1 MVGLIRKVALLLAAL
16 LLVTA
21 VASANSYR
29 EIVGDAKK
37 FDGRV
42 GVYAKNL
49 KTGKALSYN
58 QDAVFP
64 AASTAK
70 LVVAMALYKYIYP
83 AASPAKKE
91 LYDENVDDMI
101 VVSGND
107 SYRAMLDEIDALR
120 PDALRKV
127 TRDLRLR
134 QTQVHSKD
142 AYKRYK
148 YHSVTTPYEMAL
160 VFENIYRDRY
170 LGRQKSAELKYK
182 LANTIFRDEIPRFME
197 TPVMHKVGAL
207 DNLLCDV
214 GIVDD
219 GRDQILISVYTLTG
233 RPEAYASDYIAR
245 TAAKAYNALRRK

>member
-1 MVGLIRKVALLLAAL
+1 MLKKVAVLLSAL
-16 LLVTA
+16 LMFTV
-21 VASANSYR
+21 VASANSYK

-37 FDGRV
+37 FNGQV

-49 KTGKALSYN
+49 RTGKSIAYN

-70 LVVAMALYKYIYP
+70 LVVAMALYKYLYP
-83 AASPAKKE
+83 AASTAKKE
-91 LYDENVDDMI
+91 LYDQNVDDMI

-107 SYRAMLDEIDALR
+107 SYGAMLAEIDTVR
-120 PDALRKV
+120 PDALKKV

-134 QTQVHSKD
+134 KTQVHSED

-170 LGRQKSAELKYK
+170 LGRQKSAELKDK
-182 LANTIFRDEIPRFME
+182 LANTIFHDEIPRFME

-233 RPEAYASDYIAR
+233 QNEAYASDYIAR

>member
-1 MVGLIRKVALLLAAL
+1 MVKIAMFLSALLMF
-16 LLVTA
+16 TA
-21 VASANSYR
+21 VASANSFK

-37 FDGRV
+37 FDGQV
-42 GVYAKNL
+42 GIYAKNL
-49 KTGKALSYN
+49 RTGKSIAYN

-83 AASPAKKE
+83 AATPAKKE
-91 LYDENVDDMI
+91 LYNQNIDDMI
-101 VVSGND
+101 VVSGNA
-107 SYRAMLDEIDALR
+107 SYSAMLAEIDSVR

-134 QTQVHSKD
+134 KTQVHSED

-160 VFENIYRDRY
+160 VFESIYRDRY
-170 LGRQKSAELKYK
+170 LGRQKSAELKNK
-182 LANTIFRDEIPRFME
+182 LANTIFHDEIPRFME

-233 RPEAYASDYIAR
+233 QNESYASDYIAR